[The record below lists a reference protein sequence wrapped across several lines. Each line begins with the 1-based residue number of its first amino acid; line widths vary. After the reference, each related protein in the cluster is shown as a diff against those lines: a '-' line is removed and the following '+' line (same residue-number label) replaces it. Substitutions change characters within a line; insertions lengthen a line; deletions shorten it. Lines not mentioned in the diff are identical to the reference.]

1 MTGRGEL
8 RAPAVLRAMGRYG
21 WVGRIAARQQWAYRS
36 ELLLRT
42 VSMVLFMSIF
52 IALWH
57 TAYATGERRELAGYT
72 LAQMIWY
79 LGMTETVALS
89 SSRIFIDISEA
100 VKTGDLAY
108 TLTRPIPY
116 PFFQIAN
123 SLGNSLPRFGMN
135 LATATVVVYLGTQ
148 TIVGSW
154 AGLAAFLVTACLALL
169 LDALIA
175 VLIGLTAFWL
185 EDVTPVFW
193 IYQKLIFTVGG
204 LFLPLEIFPTWLAQL
219 AAWLPFRLITYVP
232 ARTFVAFD
240 ATELARNVSGQLAYL
255 VALTAAVGLAW
266 RYAQR
271 RLTIHGG

>member
-1 MTGRGEL
+1 
-8 RAPAVLRAMGRYG
+8 
-21 WVGRIAARQQWAYRS
+21 VGRIAARQQWAYRS

>member
-1 MTGRGEL
+1 MIGRL
-8 RAPAVLRAMGRYG
+8 RAVQRYG

-57 TAYATGERRELAGYT
+57 AAYTTTSRETVAGYT

-79 LGMTETVALS
+79 LAMTETVTLS
-89 SSRIFIDISEA
+89 TSRIFFDIAEA
-100 VKTGDLAY
+100 VRTGDLAY

-116 PFFQIAN
+116 PFFQAAN
-123 SLGNSLPRFGMN
+123 SLGQTAPRFVMN
-135 LATATVVVYLGTQ
+135 LAAAALVGYLGTG
-148 TIVGSW
+148 TVAGSVPGF
-154 AGLAAFLVTACLALL
+154 AGFLLTAWLALA

-175 VLIGLTAFWL
+175 VLIGLTAFWM
-185 EDVTPVFW
+185 EDVSPVFL

-204 LFLPLEIFPTWLAQL
+204 LFLPLEVFPPWLARA
-219 AAWLPFRLITYVP
+219 AAWMPFRFITYVP

-240 ATELARNVSGQLAYL
+240 PAELTRNLAGQVVYL
-255 VALTAAVGLAW
+255 VVLTLAVMGLW

-271 RLTIHGG
+271 RLVIHGG